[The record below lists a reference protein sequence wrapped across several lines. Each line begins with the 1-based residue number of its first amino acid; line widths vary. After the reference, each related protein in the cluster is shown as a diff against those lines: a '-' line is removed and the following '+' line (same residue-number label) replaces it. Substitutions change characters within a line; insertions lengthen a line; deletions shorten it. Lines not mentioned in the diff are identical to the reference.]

1 MNFSLTS
8 SLNSVAFP
16 KTYLSHSHRHDHHHE
31 RKPTIKLSLITC
43 RSATNYK
50 SSSTYKVKDGE
61 NESTNF
67 YKLLSLNPNINT
79 SKDEIKKAYR
89 SMALRYHPDV
99 CHDPSISSTKEFVRL
114 NQAYKTLLDPV
125 LREEYDYELGL
136 KICVGTT
143 TRVGFKM
150 DNIRNHGVGA
160 AQNRWRQQVLE
171 LKRKSNCRMA
181 QKEGSWASR
190 MRRAHSIS
198 TMD

>member
-8 SLNSVAFP
+8 SLNSVALP
-16 KTYLSHSHRHDHHHE
+16 KPFLSHSHRHHHHHE
-31 RKPTIKLSLITC
+31 RKPTITC

-125 LREEYDYELGL
+125 LRKEYDYELGL
-136 KICVGTT
+136 ENCVGA
-143 TRVGFKM
+143 TRLGFKM
-150 DNIRNHGVGA
+150 NNIRNHGVGA

-190 MRRAHSIS
+190 MRRAHNIS
-198 TMD
+198 NMD

>member
-8 SLNSVAFP
+8 SLNSVALP
-16 KTYLSHSHRHDHHHE
+16 KPFLHHHE

-125 LREEYDYELGL
+125 LRKEYDYELGL
-136 KICVGTT
+136 ENCVGT

-150 DNIRNHGVGA
+150 NNIRNHGVGA

-190 MRRAHSIS
+190 MRRAHNIS
-198 TMD
+198 NMD

>member
-8 SLNSVAFP
+8 SLNSVALP
-16 KTYLSHSHRHDHHHE
+16 KPFLSRSHRHDHHHE

-61 NESTNF
+61 NESTDF
-67 YKLLSLNPNINT
+67 YKMLSLNPNINT

-99 CHDPSISSTKEFVRL
+99 CHDPSISSTKEFVLL
-114 NQAYKTLLDPV
+114 NQAYKTLSDPV

-136 KICVGTT
+136 KNCVGT

-150 DNIRNHGVGA
+150 DNIRNHGA

-190 MRRAHSIS
+190 MRRAHNIS
-198 TMD
+198 NMD